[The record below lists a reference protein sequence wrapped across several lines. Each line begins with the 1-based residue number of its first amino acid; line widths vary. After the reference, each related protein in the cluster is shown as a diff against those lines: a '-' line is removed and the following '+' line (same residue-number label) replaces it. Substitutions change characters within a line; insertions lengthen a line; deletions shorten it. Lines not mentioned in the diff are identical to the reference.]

1 MSDHKA
7 TAIYPDGVIE
17 TVALPSGECDR
28 LRTLQEIVGGCIE
41 GVPLPDGRYMLV
53 NENGKDGFH
62 VINQVATDL
71 AHQTEAIMA
80 DDYIAGVAVVLPA
93 EALE

>member
-1 MSDHKA
+1 MNEHKA
-7 TAIYPDGVIE
+7 TAIYPDGVVE
-17 TVALPSGECDR
+17 TVALPSSEYDR
-28 LRTLQEIVGGCIE
+28 LRTLQELVGGCIE

-53 NENGKDGFH
+53 NENGKDSFH

-71 AHQTEAIMA
+71 ALLAEAIMA
-80 DDYIAGVAVVLPA
+80 DDYIAGTAVILPA